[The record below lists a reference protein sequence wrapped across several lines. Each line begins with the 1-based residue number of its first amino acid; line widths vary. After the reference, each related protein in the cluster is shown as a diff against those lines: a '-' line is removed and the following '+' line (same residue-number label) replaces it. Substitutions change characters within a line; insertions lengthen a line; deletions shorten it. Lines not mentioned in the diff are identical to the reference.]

1 MRIRSE
7 LAAAVEFVISWL
19 PGASGYRIRRWF
31 LGRRLNCLGGG
42 ANIGVGLQ
50 IIGGRN
56 ITIGK
61 EFSCWRNCTLAAC
74 EDGSIEIGDRVKLN
88 ANVYINACNGGRIV
102 LGNDVLIAPNVVMR
116 SSDHV
121 TTHSDIVIAE
131 QGHNSDEIIVEDD
144 VWLGSNVT
152 VVGGV
157 RIGRGAVIAA
167 GSVVARDVKPYTVV
181 VGVPA
186 RFAKRRGAQNAE
198 KNEIAE
204 AENAP
209 ERVTQS

>member
-1 MRIRSE
+1 MGIRSE
-7 LAAAVEFVISWL
+7 LASAVEFFVSWF

-31 LGRRLNCLGGG
+31 LGRRLNCLGEG

-50 IIGGRN
+50 IIGSKN
-56 ITIGK
+56 ITIGE
-61 EFSCWRNCTLAAC
+61 EFSCWRHCTLAAC

-116 SSDHV
+116 ASDHV
-121 TTHSDIVIAE
+121 TTHADIVIAE
-131 QGHNSDEIIVEDD
+131 QGHTPGEIIVEDD

-157 RIGRGAVIAA
+157 LIGRGAVIAA
-167 GSVVARDVKPYTVV
+167 GSLVTRDVKPYTVV
-181 VGVPA
+181 AGVPA
-186 RFAKRRGAQNAE
+186 RFAKKRGAHNPE
-198 KNEIAE
+198 ENEIIETERA
-204 AENAP
+204 AK
-209 ERVTQS
+209 RVTQS